1 MHALWQKAKNHNVAS
16 FCQNDDICFCSTPMG
31 KHKLDS
37 LLKEMYRKAGVATIY
52 TAHCIR
58 ATSVTVLN
66 AAGLEKNRVKCV
78 TSHSSD
84 KSIESCNTLPTT
96 EQQFESSTI
105 VSRFIA
111 KQNPIQFSVSCR
123 STYFGTFSN
132 LDSAAKSTPYCSFQG

>member
-16 FCQNDDICFCSTPMG
+16 FCQNDDIWFCSVPMG
-31 KHKLDS
+31 KHKLDN

-52 TAHCIR
+52 TAHCNR

-66 AAGLEKNRVKCV
+66 AAGLEKNRVKGV

-111 KQNPIQFSVSCR
+111 MQNPIQFCVS
-123 STYFGTFSN
+123 
-132 LDSAAKSTPYCSFQG
+132 